1 MQRLSLWALGVA
13 LLTAPGLAWGP
24 DRRAEVETLYKAAVE
39 KPGDE
44 EAFKKYLEALPRYRN
59 RFVVEGDM
67 LRNESQIRIDLAER
81 SRTPVPSAKLGGE
94 LIVNTENGVP
104 TFWKERTTRT
114 LTYAV
119 DRASFTD
126 AANHARVTE
135 NMAKATRDWEKACG
149 DCGIDFIHKPE
160 HDAAPSHEQVTFIV
174 RQVDAGGAFIAAAF
188 FPNDAPADRFVDI
201 DPSYYSSSF
210 DTVGVL
216 RHELGHVLGFR
227 HEHIRSGAPPVCP
240 AEDTADTID
249 LSKYDPK
256 SVMHYFCG
264 NVGDQKLRIS
274 DVDREASQRLYGPPL
289 DQVTYFE

>member
-1 MQRLSLWALGVA
+1 MQRLTLWGLGVA
-13 LLTAPGLAWGP
+13 LLAVPGLAGP
-24 DRRAEVETLYKAAVE
+24 DRRAEVETLYKAALE
-39 KPGDE
+39 NPGDE
-44 EAFKKYLEALPRYRN
+44 EALKKYLEALPRYRN

-81 SRTPVPSAKLGGE
+81 SRTPVPPAKLGGE

-160 HDAAPSHEQVTFIV
+160 HDGAPSHEQVTFIV
-174 RQVDAGGAFIAAAF
+174 RQVDAGGSFIAAAF

-201 DPSYYSSSF
+201 DPSYYSTSF

-216 RHELGHVLGFR
+216 RHELGHVLGYR
-227 HEHIRSGAPPVCP
+227 HEHTRGISGCFF
-240 AEDTADTID
+240 EDSSWKPLTP
-249 LSKYDPK
+249 YDPR

-264 NVGDQKLRIS
+264 GGGDMRLKITKLDKKGHQS
-274 DVDREASQRLYGPPL
+274 LY
-289 DQVTYFE
+289 